1 MVVLVS
7 VTTMLHSAAPQPFNM
22 FPFGH
27 PPQHPPT
34 SHHGDMFSHAPSHH
48 HTVPQPP
55 QPPQAE
61 VPPKPRFLFK
71 MPRVVPNQREKFE
84 SDEFL
89 KRHSREG
96 EVRYTGYRDRPIH
109 ERQNKFLNAA
119 RDGSTEIAFVATGFN
134 LILNFDTSTNFNPAH
149 RQCDF
154 EREVGKLHL
163 KAPMILNG
171 VCIRWRG
178 WLDLERLDGVGCLE
192 FDEENAMVEDAKLR
206 EQVESYNRRLREFEE
221 QSKARSRHLAGLVSS
236 QHSQFPGHHH
246 LQSDLLLEARKKQLE
261 LAASQQS
268 I

>member
-1 MVVLVS
+1 MVVVLDS

-96 EVRYTGYRDRPIH
+96 EVSLKVRHTSLLHRCSAADHSDVGADDGEDGEDGDDNGDDDGDVGPI
-109 ERQNKFLNAA
+109 
-119 RDGSTEIAFVATGFN
+119 TVTVVMTIVTVV
-134 LILNFDTSTNFNPAH
+134 T
-149 RQCDF
+149 
-154 EREVGKLHL
+154 
-163 KAPMILNG
+163 
-171 VCIRWRG
+171 
-178 WLDLERLDGVGCLE
+178 
-192 FDEENAMVEDAKLR
+192 
-206 EQVESYNRRLREFEE
+206 
-221 QSKARSRHLAGLVSS
+221 
-236 QHSQFPGHHH
+236 
-246 LQSDLLLEARKKQLE
+246 
-261 LAASQQS
+261 
-268 I
+268 